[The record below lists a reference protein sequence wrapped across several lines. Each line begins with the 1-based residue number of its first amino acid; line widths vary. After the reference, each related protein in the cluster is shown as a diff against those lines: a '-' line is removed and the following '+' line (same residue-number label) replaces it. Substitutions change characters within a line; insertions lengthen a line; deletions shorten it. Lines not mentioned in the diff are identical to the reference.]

1 VRANYEQLPMGSR
14 EIIPARHFCHRF
26 CDAGHSVC
34 ADPLISSAADAK
46 KATDSRRDDCAK
58 IALKI
63 PIGQ

>member
-34 ADPLISSAADAK
+34 ADPLIGSAADAK
-46 KATDSRRDDCAK
+46 KQQ
-58 IALKI
+58 IAVAMIVLKLR
-63 PIGQ
+63 